1 MYKKNSVTGFP
12 ALMTIFSAPNY
23 LDVYK
28 NKVVVEDY
36 NYLF

>member
-1 MYKKNSVTGFP
+1 MYKKNSATGFP

-28 NKVVVEDY
+28 NKVVVKDY